1 MHTWANSESN
11 YIFHARST
19 TAMNHPRPN
28 SSFAAA
34 TTRSGSKPNFLWS
47 SLSGAEAPKV
57 FMPMMW
63 PEAPTYRSHPK
74 VEACSTATRAVTL
87 GGSTLSP
94 VLLGLVVEDV
104 PGRES
109 ASSNT
114 SSFRGSLQMGSV

>member
-1 MHTWANSESN
+1 MVCCGWHLFDNGLIEDD
-11 YIFHARST
+11 IHGLST
-19 TAMNHPRPN
+19 AALPN

-114 SSFRGSLQMGSV
+114 S